1 MTPYPRMLLMAVCLA
16 VNGVLHAQ
24 SVQGGDRTGAPNPG
38 QESNTPGAPDRER
51 PRQAPRPAATFNPSE
66 KIGADSAVSFPV
78 DI

>member
-1 MTPYPRMLLMAVCLA
+1 MTPYPRMLLMAACLA

-24 SVQGGDRTGAPNPG
+24 SVQDRDRTGAPDPG
-38 QESNTPGAPDRER
+38 QESNAPGPPDREP